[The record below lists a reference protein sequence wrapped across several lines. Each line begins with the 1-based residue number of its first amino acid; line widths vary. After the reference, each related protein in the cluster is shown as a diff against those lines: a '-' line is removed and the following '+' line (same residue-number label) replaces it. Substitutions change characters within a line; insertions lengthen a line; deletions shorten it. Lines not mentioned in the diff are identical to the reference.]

1 MSPARSGHRS
11 RPPGFWQAH
20 GHGPPLVLING
31 FAASGRAWPRA
42 WLRSLER
49 RFRVVTFDNRG
60 SGFARY
66 ADTPFSIADLADD
79 AVKVMDAADSPVAA
93 LFGISMGGMIA
104 QELALRHPERVT
116 RLILAASRPP
126 NPAFRP
132 PSLQSTLM
140 MVRPPLPGESL
151 SRYFEKLWSHSAA
164 PGFAETH
171 PEAIAELVA
180 QSLERPTG
188 RAMLIAQAR
197 AMTAWGHS
205 DRLAEIDTPT
215 LVVHGALDPLSPVA
229 NGRAVAELIP
239 GAPDVELPDVGHL
252 IPQEAPAAALELIDE
267 HLLGAPAQAA

>member
-1 MSPARSGHRS
+1 MSPARSGPRS
-11 RPPGFWQAH
+11 RPIGYWQAH

-49 RFRVVTFDNRG
+49 RFRVLTFDNRG

-79 AVKVMDAADSPVAA
+79 AVKVMDAADSPVAGV
-93 LFGISMGGMIA
+93 FGISMGGMIA

-116 RLILAASRPP
+116 GLILAASRPP
-126 NPAFRP
+126 NPAFHP

-171 PEAIAELVA
+171 PEEIAELVT

-197 AMTAWGHS
+197 AMSAWGHS
-205 DRLAEIDTPT
+205 ERLTEIDLPT
-215 LVVHGALDPLSPVA
+215 LVMHGALDPLSPVA
-229 NGRAVAELIP
+229 NGRALAKLIP
-239 GAPDVELPDVGHL
+239 GARYVELPGVGHL
-252 IPQEAPAAALELIDE
+252 IPQEAPAQALELIDE
-267 HLLGAPAQAA
+267 HLLDAPAQAA